1 MDMGKGDVPPT
12 AGAGRNSFLAGRIG
26 KAAIA
31 ALTAITLLTSA
42 PVAADPASPDELEI
56 LSVYVAKGLYREDD
70 YLLVFHYNI
79 SYAVPPSTP
88 VNDLFHFRLLDTD
101 GETVIGAA
109 NIYPYNS
116 GGYYEGA
123 GALYFGP
130 EVAPTWDEPLVLQ
143 IRGNPEYWSSPP
155 TINYTL
161 AISDYSPHDL
171 PWDNHD
177 VMGAYIIDVAMSLEI
192 DWDVIMLTESELG
205 TVLSTTGETYFRG
218 TIKGLHLFVP
228 ELLAVTTT
236 DPDYTPS
243 DYGTDRADEY
253 VSRWEDTWMESAMDG
268 IRDLGF
274 EPTLITGMVTL
285 LLIGLMFAISHSIW
299 GTTDPAFNAGI
310 IVFFMSYLM
319 GFMAPAVMALV
330 TVFAGIYIVYIWMF
344 RHG

>member
-1 MDMGKGDVPPT
+1 MDMGKGDVSPA
-12 AGAGRNSFLAGRIG
+12 AGTGRNPFLAGRIG

-31 ALTAITLLTSA
+31 ALTAITLLASV

-56 LSVYVAKGLYREDD
+56 LSVFVAQNLWQDGD

-79 SYAVPPSTP
+79 SYATPPATP
-88 VNDLFHFRLLDTD
+88 ANDLFHFRLLDTD
-101 GETVIGAA
+101 GVTVLGAA
-109 NIYPYNS
+109 DPYAYNS

-123 GALYFGP
+123 GGLYFNPGDT
-130 EVAPTWDEPLVLQ
+130 PTWEDPVVFQ

-155 TINYTL
+155 STSYTL
-161 AISDYSPHDL
+161 TVSDYSQFEM
-171 PWDNHD
+171 PWDNQEVLGD
-177 VMGAYIIDVAMSLEI
+177 YIIEVAMSIEI
-192 DWDVIMLTESELG
+192 DWDVIMLTESEVG

-218 TIKGLHLFVP
+218 TIKGLHLMAPQLF
-228 ELLAVTTT
+228 AISIT

-243 DYGTDRADEY
+243 DYDTDRADEY
-253 VSRWEDTWMESAMDG
+253 ISRWDGTWMESAIDG

-285 LLIGLMFAISHSIW
+285 LLIGFMFAISHTIW

-319 GFMAPAVMALV
+319 GFMAAAVMALV